1 MTRPTRRKIEFTEES
16 MNDYMQEIYDESH
29 NIKSKIVRLFTKWEL
44 KVKDGGEIAAMGDQ
58 IIKLIAAEAKN
69 QDQKLM
75 LLKFLKEI
83 VAEKNGTVV
92 SNDEKVD
99 ISDEERLALVDM
111 VKKEM
116 DKKEMANK

>member
-1 MTRPTRRKIEFTEES
+1 MSRPTRRKIKFTEES
-16 MNDYMQEIYDESH
+16 LNEYMQEIYDESL
-29 NIKSKIVRLFTKWEL
+29 NIKAKIIRLFTKWET

-58 IIKLIAAEAKN
+58 IIKLISAEAKN

-83 VAEKNGTVV
+83 VAEKNGATV
-92 SNDEKVD
+92 NKEEKED

-116 DKKEMANK
+116 DKKQTTNK